1 MCWSAWC
8 QHVGKYYKI
17 NILYFFFPWK
27 KIVTKWWE
35 KQNQQILIQYQHLA
49 LRQTVVLNLSA
60 SPVSTNSKNSQSII
74 RVANTEAQTMN
85 WTALHPQTHRTV
97 IRHNNKTIWSCAALR
112 EPQWVCCHQDC
123 ALDLSH
129 CFYRLCVNYIK
140 LKHELAV
147 RVMVHSSIYKRELS
161 TPSYSFKA

>member
-17 NILYFFFPWK
+17 NILYFCFPWK
-27 KIVTKWWE
+27 KIVTKWRE

-60 SPVSTNSKNSQSII
+60 SPVSTNSKNSII

-97 IRHNNKTIWSCAALR
+97 IRHNNKTIWLILCCIERTSVSVLPSGLCIRFIPLFLQTVCKLYKTETWACCAGYGSQQHLQAR
-112 EPQWVCCHQDC
+112 
-123 ALDLSH
+123 
-129 CFYRLCVNYIK
+129 
-140 LKHELAV
+140 AV
-147 RVMVHSSIYKRELS
+147 DSQLQ
-161 TPSYSFKA
+161 F

>member
-27 KIVTKWWE
+27 KIVTKWRE
-35 KQNQQILIQYQHLA
+35 NQNQQILIQYQHLA

-97 IRHNNKTIWSCAALR
+97 IRHNNKTIWLILCCIERTSVSVLPSGLCIRFIPLFLQTVCKLYKT
-112 EPQWVCCHQDC
+112 ETWVCCAGYGSQQHLQ
-123 ALDLSH
+123 A
-129 CFYRLCVNYIK
+129 R
-140 LKHELAV
+140 AV
-147 RVMVHSSIYKRELS
+147 DSQLQ
-161 TPSYSFKA
+161 F

>member
-27 KIVTKWWE
+27 KIVTKWRE

-60 SPVSTNSKNSQSII
+60 SPVSTNSKNSII

-97 IRHNNKTIWSCAALR
+97 IRHNNKTIWLILCCIERTSVSVLPSGLCIRFIPLFLQTVCKLYKTETWACCAGYGSQQHLQAR
-112 EPQWVCCHQDC
+112 
-123 ALDLSH
+123 
-129 CFYRLCVNYIK
+129 
-140 LKHELAV
+140 AV
-147 RVMVHSSIYKRELS
+147 DSQLQ
-161 TPSYSFKA
+161 F